1 MKLEK
6 LLAQQ
11 VALTKA
17 IEDER
22 KAVIQSKK
30 KAVLKAAERAG
41 LFGYDADVLLR
52 EFQKVAKS
60 MAVGD
65 TESAPISPAH
75 ATQTAANNF
84 EQGN

>member
-30 KAVLKAAERAG
+30 NAVSKAAERAG

-60 MAVGD
+60 LASGN

-75 ATQTAANNF
+75 ATQTPANNF
-84 EQGN
+84 EQGD